1 MSKIIFLDID
11 GVLNNE
17 VFVNSFWEIL
27 KQLKM
32 KRPEAKE
39 LHQIVM
45 RDDYGNLFCPTACKM
60 LKLLVERTGAKIV
73 ISSAWRK
80 DGGLIEMQNM
90 WKHRQLP
97 GDVIDI
103 TPIRD
108 NEPRG
113 EEIAEWLSKNEH
125 EEYVILDDD
134 SDMLEEQKNNFV
146 QQDSRY
152 GLTFNDTIKAIR
164 ILNGKIE

>member
-39 LHQIVM
+39 LHKIVM
-45 RDDYGNLFCPTACKM
+45 RDDYGNLFCPTACNM
-60 LKLLVERTGAKIV
+60 LKWLVESTEAKIV
-73 ISSAWRK
+73 ISSTWRMS
-80 DGGLIEMQNM
+80 GLSEMQNM
-90 WKHRQLP
+90 WKHRGLA
-97 GDVIDI
+97 GEVIDI
-103 TPIRD
+103 TPVMMSR
-108 NEPRG
+108 ERG
-113 EEIAEWLSKNEH
+113 EEIAQWLSKNEH

-134 SDMLEEQKNNFV
+134 ADMLEEQKNNFV
-146 QQDSRY
+146 QQDFRY
-152 GLTFNDTIKAIR
+152 GLTFDDTLKAIR